1 MSNGLWNKRK
11 RIQEVKQDAK
21 ILLDLKE
28 ENNFLYEILTDD
40 NLDNY
45 DARLKISRMNLL
57 FALQKILY
65 QKRLLAE
72 QISLDEEIDCLVN
85 WEEASKRSIEK
96 YGANKNFSLKLERQE
111 LTNEINSLLA
121 QKNTIQQQGRA
132 NIR

>member
-45 DARLKISRMNLL
+45 DAS
-57 FALQKILY
+57 
-65 QKRLLAE
+65 
-72 QISLDEEIDCLVN
+72 V
-85 WEEASKRSIEK
+85 
-96 YGANKNFSLKLERQE
+96 
-111 LTNEINSLLA
+111 LTY
-121 QKNTIQQQGRA
+121 
-132 NIR
+132 

>member
-65 QKRLLAE
+65 QKRLSE
-72 QISLDEEIDCLVN
+72 RRTPCERYWRNQGSLQAYRQGKLNALV
-85 WEEASKRSIEK
+85 
-96 YGANKNFSLKLERQE
+96 GCRQ
-111 LTNEINSLLA
+111 
-121 QKNTIQQQGRA
+121 QKN
-132 NIR
+132 

>member
-1 MSNGLWNKRK
+1 MLIEIWRLIMSNGLWNKRK

-72 QISLDEEIDCLVN
+72 QISLD
-85 WEEASKRSIEK
+85 
-96 YGANKNFSLKLERQE
+96 
-111 LTNEINSLLA
+111 
-121 QKNTIQQQGRA
+121 
-132 NIR
+132 